1 MPSCVSVDDVMCLR
15 IGRNRQPP
23 CSFRDP
29 RAHYQHPPTTPE
41 TILSNA
47 QPWYARPYDPKTMPM
62 RHQIRALEAAY
73 RAPNRPSNGDNFAY
87 LMDMGTGKSKVVLD
101 EWGAGVLNGGPQSL
115 LIVAPAGSY
124 RNWFADKSELS
135 RSELNV
141 HLPDWLREKM
151 VVNYWSSG
159 GGKAHR
165 DSLAEFLR
173 VRGRP
178 RALFVNVEALS
189 TVDRARE
196 LVEEYLETDDCYF
209 GVDES
214 TTIKGPTS
222 QRGKYMVAIGERAP
236 VKRILTGLLTPRS
249 PLDAWAQFAF
259 LDWKILGSPTYFGF
273 KRRFAITK
281 KIMVDQE
288 WLNGEP
294 VEGTGR
300 KVDMV
305 VGYRNVEEL
314 NERIAKYS
322 FRVLKEECLDLEPK
336 MYLTRDVEHTKEQA
350 RMYKELRD
358 NATTQ
363 ILRGDHHVS
372 VDMMLQMMIRLHQIN
387 LGYVIDDET
396 GAIHDLPENRTQA
409 IIDIL
414 DEHRGK
420 AIIWSPF
427 IHRIDVL
434 EMKLKKEFGK
444 NAVAKFYGPNRSTRH
459 EEEARFLGDPDCKY
473 MIASQPAGGRGNTWV
488 NANLSIYDSNNYD
501 LEQRQQ
507 SEDRTHRRGQTQR
520 CTCIDLMTPDT
531 VDFRFVHSLR
541 NKYSLATQI
550 TGERMRAWI

>member
-1 MPSCVSVDDVMCLR
+1 M
-15 IGRNRQPP
+15 
-23 CSFRDP
+23 
-29 RAHYQHPPTTPE
+29 PE
-41 TILSNA
+41 TILLNA
-47 QPWYARPYDPKTMPM
+47 QPWHDVPYYPKTAPM
-62 RHQIRALEAAY
+62 KHQVKALEAAY
-73 RAPNRPSNGDNFAY
+73 RAPARPSSGDNFAY

-101 EWGAGVLNGGPQSL
+101 EWGAGVQNGGPRSL
-115 LIVAPAGSY
+115 LMVAPAGSY
-124 RNWFADKSELS
+124 RNWFADKNEIS
-135 RSELNV
+135 RAEINV
-141 HLPDWLREKM
+141 HLPDWLREQM
-151 VVNYWSSG
+151 IVNHWTSG
-159 GGKAHR
+159 GGRSHR
-165 DSLAEFLR
+165 ESLREFLK
-173 VRGRP
+173 VRDRP

-189 TVDRARE
+189 TVDAARE

-222 QRGKYMVAIGERAP
+222 LRGKYMVEIGQRAA
-236 VKRILTGLLTPRS
+236 VRRILTGLLTPRS

-259 LDWKILGSPTYFGF
+259 LDWKILGSPTYWGF
-273 KRRFAITK
+273 KRRYAITK

-300 KVDMV
+300 KVEMV

-314 NERIAKYS
+314 NERISAYS

-350 RMYKELRD
+350 KAYKELRD

-363 ILRGDHHVS
+363 ILRDSFVS

-387 LGYVIDDET
+387 LGYVVDDE
-396 GAIHDLPENRTQA
+396 GIIRDLPENRTQA
-409 IIDIL
+409 IIDIV

-420 AIIWSPF
+420 VVVWSPY
-427 IHRIDVL
+427 IHRIEVL
-434 EMKLKKEFGK
+434 EEKLGKEYGKK
-444 NAVAKFYGPNRSTRH
+444 AVAKFYGPNRSTRH
-459 EEEARFLGDPDCKY
+459 LEEARFLGDPDCRI
-473 MIASQPAGGRGNTWV
+473 MIASQPAGGRGNTWI
-488 NANLSIYDSNNYD
+488 NANLNIYDSNNYD

-507 SEDRTHRRGQTQR
+507 SEDRTHRAGQKQKVTY
-520 CTCIDLMTPDT
+520 IDLMTEDT
-531 VDFRFVHSLR
+531 VDFRFVHALR